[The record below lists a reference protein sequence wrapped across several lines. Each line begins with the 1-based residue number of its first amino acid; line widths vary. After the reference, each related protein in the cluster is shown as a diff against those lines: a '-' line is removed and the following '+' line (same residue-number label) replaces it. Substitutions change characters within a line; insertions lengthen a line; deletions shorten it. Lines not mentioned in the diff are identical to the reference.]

1 MRNAL
6 IVHEV
11 VTRATMKLLPV
22 QSLCLLFISGLIQGV
37 ALGAAEQLA
46 NITTPGFST
55 FFVRFLVRFS
65 TDLFE

>member
-37 ALGAAEQLA
+37 ATSTSKKIPYVTA
-46 NITTPGFST
+46 PGLSAL
-55 FFVRFLVRFS
+55 LVWYTYNFGIR
-65 TDLFE
+65 